1 MGWIAG
7 LDIGSSSSKAVL
19 MQDSTLV
26 AHSIQTTEGNFS
38 NAASEVLHAVLDAA
52 NLRSNELDLIG
63 ASGLGASFIP
73 YPSVKISDIACHSRG
88 AYFYQ
93 PSIRTLIE
101 IGNQVS
107 RVIKVT
113 PHGKVA
119 GCTTGDKCAA
129 GSGRIL
135 QIVAKV
141 LQVKLQDLGTIS
153 IASKKPAKF
162 TTGCAVFLETEAVSR
177 VAEGIP
183 KEDIIAGLHQ
193 TLATKIA
200 VMAHKMKVEEDCA
213 IIGGGALDI
222 GLVKV
227 VEQKIQHR
235 LFIPE
240 EPLLS
245 GAVGAALI
253 AAERSAGN

>member
-19 MQDSTLV
+19 MQDNTLV
-26 AHSIQTTEGNFS
+26 AHSILTTEGHFS
-38 NAASEVLHAVLDAA
+38 NAADAVLNAVLDAA
-52 NLRSNELDLIG
+52 NLRPNNLDLIG
-63 ASGLGASFIP
+63 ASGLGAAFIP
-73 YPSVKISDIACHSRG
+73 YPSKKISDIACHSRG
-88 AYFYQ
+88 ANFYQ
-93 PSIRTLIE
+93 PSARTLIE
-101 IGNQVS
+101 IGNQLS
-107 RVIKVT
+107 RVIKIT
-113 PHGKVA
+113 PQGRVA

-135 QIVAKV
+135 QIVARV
-141 LQVKLQDLGTIS
+141 LQVKLEDLGPIS
-153 IASKKPAKF
+153 MASKQPAKF

-183 KEDIIAGLHQ
+183 IEDIIAGLHQ
-193 TLATKIA
+193 ALANKIA

-213 IIGGGALDI
+213 IIGGGALNI
-222 GLVKV
+222 GLVKI
-227 VEQKIQHR
+227 VEEKIQKR

-253 AAERSAGN
+253 AAERSAED